1 MFLSLFAHECCT
13 SFNKQRQQND
23 LNCKQFTHRNTY
35 MLSILHI
42 CRVNRAEFTARNY
55 DCSDEQRKNTVIT
68 TWSAKGCGY
77 PMKTLRQPWERFAW
91 SGKLLEAAEEDLIS
105 TAPRNTHTQKVV
117 LIRCETTT

>member
-1 MFLSLFAHECCT
+1 
-13 SFNKQRQQND
+13 
-23 LNCKQFTHRNTY
+23 

-42 CRVNRAEFTARNY
+42 CRVSRAEFTARNY
-55 DCSDEQRKNTVIT
+55 DCSDEHRKNTVIT

-105 TAPRNTHTQKVV
+105 TAPRNTHTKGHFDTV
-117 LIRCETTT
+117 